1 MSVEIR
7 VPTLL
12 RTHTSGQA
20 TIAADGTTLEEVLA
34 DVATRHPGL
43 AGQLKDQSGN
53 LHKFMNVYINDD
65 DVRYLGKL
73 DAPVKDGDKIA
84 ILPAVAG
91 G

>member
-7 VPTLL
+7 IPTLL
-12 RTHTSGQA
+12 RTHTGGQSTVEA
-20 TIAADGTTLEEVLA
+20 TGTTLGEVFA
-34 DVATRHPGL
+34 DVGSRHPGL
-43 AGQLKDQSGN
+43 AAQLRDGEGN

-73 DAPVKDGDKIA
+73 EAPVKEGDKIA